1 MKSTE
6 LKNLIKGAV
15 REAIQEELKEILL
28 EAVKA
33 PRVGVTA
40 APSQVMESTM
50 VGNPTPNVAQPTNQT
65 LTEQEKRDAY
75 KNILGDMSSTM
86 NTNNVPG
93 AFTPKLGADLTNDAL
108 PEGNVGMDQIMGLMK
123 KS

>member
-33 PRVGVTA
+33 PRVGGTA

-75 KNILGDMSSTM
+75 RNILGDMSSTM

-93 AFTPKLGADLTNDAL
+93 AFNPKPGFDSTNGAL

-123 KS
+123 K

>member
-15 REAIQEELKEILL
+15 KEAIQEELKEILL

-33 PRVGVTA
+33 PKVGVTA
-40 APSQVMESTM
+40 ATSQVMESTM
-50 VGNPTPNVAQPTNQT
+50 MGNPTSNVAQQT

-75 KNILGDMSSTM
+75 KNILGEMGGAMTTKNVPQKFNPSGGDSINGSLPPGEVDMS
-86 NTNNVPG
+86 
-93 AFTPKLGADLTNDAL
+93 
-108 PEGNVGMDQIMGLMK
+108 QIANLMGK
-123 KS
+123 K

>member
-28 EAVKA
+28 EAVKT
-33 PRVGVTA
+33 PRVSGTA

-50 VGNPTPNVAQPTNQT
+50 MGNPTSNVAQPINQT

-75 KNILGDMSSTM
+75 RNILGDMSSPL

-93 AFTPKLGADLTNDAL
+93 GFQPPTSFDSANGKL
-108 PEGNVGMDQIMGLMK
+108 PEGEVGMDQIMGLMK
-123 KS
+123 K

>member
-15 REAIQEELKEILL
+15 KEAIQEELKEILL

-33 PRVGVTA
+33 PKVGVTA

-50 VGNPTPNVAQPTNQT
+50 MGVPTPNVAQPTNQT
-65 LTEQEKRDAY
+65 LSAQEKRDAY
-75 KNILGDMSSTM
+75 KNILGEMGGAMTTNNIPQKFNPSGGDSINGSLPPGEVDMS
-86 NTNNVPG
+86 
-93 AFTPKLGADLTNDAL
+93 
-108 PEGNVGMDQIMGLMK
+108 QIAGLMGK
-123 KS
+123 K

>member
-33 PRVGVTA
+33 PRVSGTA
-40 APSQVMESTM
+40 APSQVISTM
-50 VGNPTPNVAQPTNQT
+50 MGNPTSNVAQPTNQT

-75 KNILGDMSSTM
+75 RNILGDMSSPL

-93 AFTPKLGADLTNDAL
+93 GFQPPTSFDSANGKL
-108 PEGNVGMDQIMGLMK
+108 PEGEVGMDQIMGLMK
-123 KS
+123 K